1 MPVETKEMNEGVALV
16 VVSGRLVL
24 GKEVEAL
31 ENAVN
36 QLLPSNP
43 RLVILDASGLDYAD
57 SAGIGTLVACLTSIR
72 KTGGEMRMAGASAR
86 IKRLLQ
92 ITGVDS
98 IVAVYPTVAAA
109 TA

>member
-1 MPVETKEMNEGVALV
+1 MPVETKQMDAGVALV

-31 ENAVN
+31 ETAVN
-36 QLLPSNP
+36 KLIPSNP
-43 RLVILDASGLDYAD
+43 RVIILDATALDYAD
-57 SAGIGTLVACLTSIR
+57 SAGIGTLVACVTSIR
-72 KTGGEMRMAGASAR
+72 KAGGEMRMAGASTR
-86 IKRLLQ
+86 IQRLLQ

-98 IVAVYPTVAAA
+98 LVSLYPTVAAA